1 MLGTALQMLRG
12 RGTAAAVSQL
22 KQLLRAAVH
31 ATAMGRRSTQPRATQ
46 QAGKK
51 KTQKD
56 PTYKKV
62 NLGNRRL
69 APYPDQEGTALRLG
83 SKGSAAEVLSADN
96 LVKQASERNT
106 DMLRRPG
113 LAVAMAAAAAHHGGK
128 AVVQGIATRALDNL
142 ATMLK
147 SPEGQAFLQAA
158 EALKDAKSK
167 GASRAVVRKAVRSHV
182 KYFQSA
188 GTQLHLGDGL
198 SLKRVATSKSSPY
211 IRVIW
216 PLRVIWGYRGHLKT
230 TKVYHRTT
238 TQDAQ
243 SKKIHTMLCKA
254 KSPNMVVQL
263 RSCTCT
269 NFTQ

>member
-1 MLGTALQMLRG
+1 MDTCMLGTALQMLRG

-22 KQLLRAAVH
+22 QQLLRAAVL

-62 NLGNRRL
+62 GLGRRRL
-69 APYPDQEGTALRLG
+69 APYPDQEGNALRLG

-96 LVKQASERNT
+96 LVKEASERNT

-128 AVVQGIATRALDNL
+128 AVVQGIAARALDNL

-147 SPEGQAFLQAA
+147 RPEGQGRQPRL
-158 EALKDAKSK
+158 
-167 GASRAVVRKAVRSHV
+167 
-182 KYFQSA
+182 
-188 GTQLHLGDGL
+188 
-198 SLKRVATSKSSPY
+198 
-211 IRVIW
+211 
-216 PLRVIWGYRGHLKT
+216 
-230 TKVYHRTT
+230 
-238 TQDAQ
+238 
-243 SKKIHTMLCKA
+243 
-254 KSPNMVVQL
+254 
-263 RSCTCT
+263 
-269 NFTQ
+269 